1 MDRDWPKTIRARNLR
16 ELVAAGILAAV
27 VLATRGFTLQ
37 TAPLFAALAWVAWFF
52 ARYARWQAVP
62 AEAGV
67 GVRREL
73 IRQGHLLMSAWAWYV
88 LPLLV
93 GALLS
98 NLSPSP
104 WVRAILLAAGV
115 ALAAVNYRAGKR
127 LVDAGNG

>member
-37 TAPLFAALAWVAWFF
+37 SAPILAALAWVAWFF
-52 ARYARWQAVP
+52 VRYARWQAVP

-88 LPLLV
+88 LPLLA

-115 ALAAVNYRAGKR
+115 ALAAVNYWAGKR